1 MPKLIVTEKGH
12 EAEKVYNFSHE
23 GIVIGRA
30 DDSGVKLS
38 GSSVSRKHAQIQVAG
53 NNCFL
58 IDLGSGNGTFLN
70 GAQVSSN
77 KETLLRHGDLISID
91 NYNLSFNAIDEML
104 SSSFNE
110 ITDSDV
116 LEVKLLKKV
125 LRAIDKESI
134 PSVEVLN
141 GNFVGK
147 KFFLTDDIDEVTIGR
162 DDSSDFE
169 IREYVISRQHAK
181 VLKKNNKLLLEDLK
195 SKNGTYL
202 NNKRVTTQ
210 EELHDGDRI
219 ALGTIVLIFR
229 NPKEADLAAMNV
241 QAKRPAP
248 PPQNIEE
255 EQPEN
260 QDMGELNMD
269 GDFEQSPNAED
280 YPVPSA
286 RKERISLSLFEI
298 GMIGVGIIILI
309 FALISFVNLI
319 SK

>member
-1 MPKLIVTEKGH
+1 
-12 EAEKVYNFSHE
+12 
-23 GIVIGRA
+23 
-30 DDSGVKLS
+30 
-38 GSSVSRKHAQIQVAG
+38 
-53 NNCFL
+53 
-58 IDLGSGNGTFLN
+58 
-70 GAQVSSN
+70 
-77 KETLLRHGDLISID
+77 
-91 NYNLSFNAIDEML
+91 ML

-134 PSVEVLN
+134 PSIEVLN

-147 KFFLTDDIDEVTIGR
+147 KFFLTDDIEEVTIGR
-162 DDSSDFE
+162 DESSEFE

-181 VLKKNNKLLLEDLK
+181 IVKKGERLFLEDMK

-202 NNKRVTTQ
+202 NNKRVMQ

-229 NPKEADLAAMNV
+229 NPKEADLEAINV
-241 QAKRPAP
+241 QARRSSP
-248 PPQNIEE
+248 PPQNDIAE
-255 EQPEN
+255 EQLGNNEIADLG
-260 QDMGELNMD
+260 DMEL
-269 GDFEQSPNAED
+269 SPNAED
-280 YPVPSA
+280 YPIPSPQ
-286 RKERISLSLFEI
+286 KEKISLSLFEI

-309 FALISFVNLI
+309 FALISLVNLI